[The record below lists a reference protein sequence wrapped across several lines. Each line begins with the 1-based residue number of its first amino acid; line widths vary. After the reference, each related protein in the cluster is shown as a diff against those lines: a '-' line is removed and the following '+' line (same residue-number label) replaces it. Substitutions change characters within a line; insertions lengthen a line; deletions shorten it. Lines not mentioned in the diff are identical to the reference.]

1 MKYLVSDRSRRVTHC
16 HGNVTLM
23 LVLHRVLRNVTPKLC
38 YAHFF
43 QRDLATGTGL
53 MGELASRGFISQ
65 VTK

>member
-1 MKYLVSDRSRRVTHC
+1 
-16 HGNVTLM
+16 M
-23 LVLHRVLRNVTPKLC
+23 LVLHRVLRSVTPKLC
-38 YAHFF
+38 HAHLF